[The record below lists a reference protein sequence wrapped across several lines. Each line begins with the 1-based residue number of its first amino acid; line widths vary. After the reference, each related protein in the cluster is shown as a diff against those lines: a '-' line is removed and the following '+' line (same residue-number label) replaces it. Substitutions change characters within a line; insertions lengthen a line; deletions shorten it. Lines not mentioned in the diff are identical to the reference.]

1 MKPLRFEWDEGK
13 SLVNQRKHGI
23 SFEQAES
30 VFCDERGLLMVDP
43 THSGDEDRFILLGLS
58 VELHMLVVCHC
69 YRGGDIIRIISARRA
84 TRRERAT
91 YSHRWM
97 T

>member
-1 MKPLRFEWDEGK
+1 MRPLRFEWDEAK
-13 SLVNQRKHGI
+13 NLANQRKHGI

-30 VFCDERGLLMVDP
+30 VFYDESGLFLADP
-43 THSGDEDRFILLGLS
+43 THSNGEDRFLLLGLS
-58 VELHMLVVCHC
+58 AELHTLLVCHC
-69 YRGGDIIRIISARRA
+69 YRGGEVIRIISARKA

-91 YSHRWM
+91 YSQRWR